1 MKIIITESQY
11 KNIILG
17 DIPPF
22 IRRRLEELD
31 DMVIDEE
38 INQPTL
44 CDDFLSSDEYAN
56 YILKEVIIDFI
67 GTYSSKFPESMDTR
81 NRYGLSL
88 KKILYEK
95 HYDRLVKVYNDT
107 CIEYNS

>member
-1 MKIIITESQY
+1 MKYIITESQY

-22 IRRRLEELD
+22 IKRRFEELD
-31 DMVIDEE
+31 DMVTDEE

-44 CDDFLSSDEYAN
+44 CDDFSTSDRYAD
-56 YILKEVIIDFI
+56 YILKEVIMNFIDN
-67 GTYSSKFPESMDTR
+67 YSSNFPALMDTR

-95 HYDRLVKVYNDT
+95 HYDRLVEIYNDT
-107 CIEYNS
+107 CNRHS

>member
-1 MKIIITESQY
+1 MKYIITESQY

-17 DIPPF
+17 DVPPF
-22 IRRRLEELD
+22 IKRRFEELD
-31 DMVIDEE
+31 DMVTDEE

-44 CDDFLSSDEYAN
+44 CDDFSSGDRYADHV
-56 YILKEVIIDFI
+56 LKNVIINFI
-67 GTYSSKFPESMDTR
+67 DTYSSNFPESMDTR

-95 HYDRLVKVYNDT
+95 HYDRLVEIYNDT
-107 CIEYNS
+107 CNRHS